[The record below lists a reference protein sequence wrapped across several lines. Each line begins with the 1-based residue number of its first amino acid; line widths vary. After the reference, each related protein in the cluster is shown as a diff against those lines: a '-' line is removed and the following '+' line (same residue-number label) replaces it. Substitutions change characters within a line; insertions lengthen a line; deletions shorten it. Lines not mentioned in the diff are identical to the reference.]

1 MNKKFLLLLLFIG
14 ILFAVG
20 VVYIQHR
27 EQKKMEENFKE
38 AVRLATSSE
47 GQETVLGTLNSVE
60 VCGKDTVAAPRSRY
74 YKSYTE
80 AVNAYS
86 ELDANGNDVH
96 MVIRYGLDND
106 QDPIA
111 FMEELK
117 KHGSDPE
124 WVDNYCKENNI
135 SVGYEIVQNL
145 FGR

>member
-1 MNKKFLLLLLFIG
+1 MNKKTLLWLFIS

-38 AVRLATSSE
+38 AVRLATSSA
-47 GQETVLGTLNSVE
+47 GQETVLGTLNSVD
-60 VCGKDTVAAPRSRY
+60 VCGKDTVAAPHHYNSFA
-74 YKSYTE
+74 E

-135 SVGYEIVQNL
+135 SVGYEITTI
-145 FGR
+145 GRK

>member
-1 MNKKFLLLLLFIG
+1 MNKKNLLWVIG
-14 ILFAVG
+14 IIVLFAVG

-27 EQKKMEENFKE
+27 EQKKIEENFKE
-38 AVRLATSSE
+38 AVRLATSSAE
-47 GQETVLGTLNSVE
+47 QEAVLGTINSVE
-60 VCGKDTVAAPRSRY
+60 VCAKDTVAAPRY
-74 YKSYTE
+74 YKSFAE

-106 QDPIA
+106 HDPIA

-117 KHGSDPE
+117 KHGGDPE

-135 SVGYEIVQNL
+135 SVVYEITTI
-145 FGR
+145 GRK